1 MLVERFDLSR
11 SITTFNKRENMIR
24 VIGLLLLFLP
34 SASFA
39 EVTITINE
47 TEYHYPGN
55 PRLTEVLEPIAGEN
69 WYWPAATLFRL
80 NDKKVEESR
89 KQTIVALAS
98 LTDNSLLLDDYR
110 PAANYLISQIEAWHL
125 ATRVN
130 ITIDYDLARIKPE
143 FNPKFED
150 GEYVLS
156 LKSPP
161 IPIYEFGMTENIGF
175 YTAETGLCA
184 DQYLIGKLLKPL
196 ADKDYLYVVQPN
208 GKITKVGKA
217 YWNYQCRT
225 LMPGAQL
232 FVPISEKDVFSQ
244 VSKVNKLVAELSLNR
259 IMR

>member
-1 MLVERFDLSR
+1 MKQL
-11 SITTFNKRENMIR
+11 
-24 VIGLLLLFLP
+24 IGLLLLSIPIF
-34 SASFA
+34 SFA
-39 EVTITINE
+39 NVTITINE
-47 TEYHYPGN
+47 TQYHYSDN

-80 NDKKVEESR
+80 NDKKIEKSR
-89 KQTIVALAS
+89 EQAISALAS
-98 LTDNSLLLDDYR
+98 LTDNSLLFDDYR
-110 PAANYLISQIEAWHL
+110 PAANYLISQIKAWNL

-130 ITIDYDLARIKPE
+130 ITIYYDLARIKPE
-143 FNPKFED
+143 FNPQFED
-150 GEYVLS
+150 GEYLLS
-156 LKSPP
+156 IKPP
-161 IPIYEFGMTENIGF
+161 KIPIYEFGMTEKTGF
-175 YTAETGLCA
+175 FTAVTGMCA
-184 DQYLIGKLLKPL
+184 DQYLTGKQLKPL

-208 GKITKVGKA
+208 GEITKVGKA